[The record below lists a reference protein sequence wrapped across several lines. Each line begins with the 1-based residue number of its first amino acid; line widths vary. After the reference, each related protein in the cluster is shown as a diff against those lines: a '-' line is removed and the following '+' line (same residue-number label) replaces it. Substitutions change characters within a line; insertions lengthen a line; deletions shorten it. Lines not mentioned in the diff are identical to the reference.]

1 MFGLDTPETNAFYW
15 GKYYGKK
22 NNNQFN
28 QNKPKQFRYEIVNPK
43 DSRYH
48 QIVQNLITADKSI
61 VISTSW
67 DLPFENQGIIELQ
80 DGEKLLINN
89 MKDLVE
95 DFEAQVN
102 MLVKMQ
108 HKTTYMELT

>member
-1 MFGLDTPETNAFYW
+1 MYGLDTPEANSFYW

-22 NNNQFN
+22 INNQYN

-48 QIVQNLITADKSI
+48 QIVQNLITADCSI

-67 DLPFENQGIIELQ
+67 ELPFETNGVIELQ
-80 DGEKLLINN
+80 DGSKLMIKNMRDLI
-89 MKDLVE
+89 E

-108 HKTTYMELT
+108 HKTTYMELQ